1 VKKLLAISII
11 FVMTLV
17 FTQTGCSQTSDELKP
32 IIEEMKVLKKRQE
45 DIRKELQEVKKLLQG
60 RAAPRRAAAE
70 FKEAIINIAGEPFM
84 GDKNAKVTLIDFT
97 DYQ

>member
-1 VKKLLAISII
+1 VKKLLAVSII
-11 FVMTLV
+11 FAMTLV

-32 IIEEMKVLKKRQE
+32 IIEEMKVLKKGQE

-60 RAAPRRAAAE
+60 KAAPRRAAPE
-70 FKEAIINIAGEPFM
+70 FKEAIINMADDPFK
-84 GDKNAKVTLIDFT
+84 GNKSARVVVFEFS